1 MKNTFG
7 KNIAITLFGESH
19 GAAVGCII
27 DGLPAG
33 TPIDTE
39 FIKHRLILRR
49 PNGITSTARIEAD
62 EFQILSGVVNNTA
75 TGTPIT
81 LVIENTNKKSKD
93 YDNLKFVPRPSH
105 ADYAA
110 HIKYKGFEDA
120 RGGGHF
126 SGRITAA
133 LVAAGAIAL
142 SVLESK
148 NIKVI
153 SHIKNIAGIEDRPF
167 GDYLADAKL
176 LENKTF
182 GTLDSAIGDKMQ
194 EAILAAKAEGD
205 SVGGIIE
212 TAIIGIPAGVG
223 EPWYDTVEGVLSHAI
238 FSIPGIKGIEFGDG
252 FKLATMKGSEA
263 NDAYRIVDGKV
274 VTETNR
280 MGGINGGITNGMP
293 ILFNCAVKPTP
304 SISKEQKSVDLNTMQ
319 NTSLVISGRHD
330 PSIVGRARPVIESV
344 AALTILDMLEW

>member
-19 GAAVGCII
+19 GTAIGCVI
-27 DGLPAG
+27 DGLSAG

-39 FIKHRLILRR
+39 FIKHRLSIRR
-49 PNGITSTARIEAD
+49 PDGITSTSRIEAD
-62 EFQILSGVVNNTA
+62 EFEFLSGVVNNTA

-81 LVIENTNKKSKD
+81 LVIKNTSTKSKD

-110 HIKYKGFEDA
+110 HIKYNGFEDA

-133 LVAAGAIAL
+133 LVAAGAIAIK
-142 SVLESK
+142 VLEERG
-148 NIKVI
+148 IKVM
-153 SHIKNIAGIEDRPF
+153 SHIKNIAGIEDRNF
-167 GDYLADAKL
+167 GDFTADAKIL
-176 LENKTF
+176 DNKAF
-182 GTLDSAIGDKMQ
+182 GTLDSEVEEKMQ
-194 EAILAAKAEGD
+194 QAILNAKAEGD

-212 TAIIGIPAGVG
+212 TAIVGIPAGVG

-238 FSIPGIKGIEFGDG
+238 FSIPAIKGIEFGDG
-252 FKLATMKGSEA
+252 FKLAEMKGSEA
-263 NDAYRIVDGKV
+263 NDAFRIVDGKV
-274 VTETNR
+274 ITETNS

-293 ILFNCAVKPTP
+293 ILFSCAVKPTP
-304 SISKEQKSVDLNTMQ
+304 SIYKQQKSVDLNTMQ
-319 NTSLVISGRHD
+319 NTNLVIEGRHD
-330 PSIVGRARPVIESV
+330 PSIVARVRPVIESV
-344 AALTILDMLEW
+344 AALTILDMLS